1 MSISHQMC
9 SLFLVLFSLVGAS
22 QQSRP
27 DFSGNWVLDG
37 ARSGPE
43 PDIWLQ
49 RRAIHLV
56 IRQNLEELTI
66 DTGDGSLFGVRGRVV
81 EDPLQY
87 KFDGAII
94 TVVDHSL
101 GDIPNFTRK
110 ISTEASWENNSRL
123 WTFTTHF
130 VEANGRGDGTTRV
143 LIFSMTDDHELKV
156 ERTGYRG
163 RRPDPGSLF
172 GPLPKYL
179 HNGRIE
185 DDHAYA
191 KDIAFYKKLR

>member
-1 MSISHQMC
+1 MRWSKA
-9 SLFLVLFSLVGAS
+9 SLFLVLFSLAGAS

-27 DFSGNWVLDG
+27 DYSGNWILDS

-49 RRAIHLV
+49 HRPMHLV
-56 IRQNLEELTI
+56 IRQNFEELTI
-66 DTGDGSLFGVRGRVV
+66 DTGDGSLFGVRVPVV

-123 WTFTTHF
+123 WTFTTHSA
-130 VEANGRGDGTTRV
+130 EANGRDAGTTRV
-143 LIFSMTDDHELKV
+143 LILSMTPDHELKV

-163 RRPDPGSLF
+163 RRPDPASLF

-185 DDHAYA
+185 DDRAYA
-191 KDIAFYKKLR
+191 KDIAFYKNLL